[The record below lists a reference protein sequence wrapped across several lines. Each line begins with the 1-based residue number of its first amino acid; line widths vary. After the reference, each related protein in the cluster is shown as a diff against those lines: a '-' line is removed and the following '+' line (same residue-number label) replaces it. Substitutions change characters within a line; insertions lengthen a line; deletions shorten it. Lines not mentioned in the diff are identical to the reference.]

1 MLQKYYIII
10 IFIFISVALALSAI
24 KTENMLSRID
34 IMEEQLQIQDQVIK
48 ILVDRLLY
56 LEEI

>member
-34 IMEEQLQIQDQVIK
+34 VMEEQLQIQDQVIK